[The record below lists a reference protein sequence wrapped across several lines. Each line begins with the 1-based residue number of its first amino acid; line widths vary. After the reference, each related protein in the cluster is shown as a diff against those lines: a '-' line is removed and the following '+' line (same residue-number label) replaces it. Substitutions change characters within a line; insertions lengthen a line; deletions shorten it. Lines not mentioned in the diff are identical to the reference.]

1 MNGRWSCENLLA
13 PNATVCSNGARIA
26 KLQFQVTSN
35 KCGDTEF
42 CEDYRHEMIPDQ
54 ISWEYWVLSD
64 YGALKLVQY
73 ETIENSGSFA
83 SNIDSANITSAFTD
97 LQEFSTNTILVGP
110 RDELVLSSETATLNL
125 TSGTTFDFSLLIS
138 GVSDSTG
145 QQICSSYALYSSAF

>member
-1 MNGRWSCENLLA
+1 MSL
-13 PNATVCSNGARIA
+13 
-26 KLQFQVTSN
+26 
-35 KCGDTEF
+35 GDWLGILGDE
-42 CEDYRHEMIPDQ
+42 
-54 ISWEYWVLSD
+54 

-73 ETIENSGSFA
+73 ESDIDGLQSTYAVVSMRYAIENSGSFA
-83 SNIDSANITSAFTD
+83 SNIDSANITSAFTG
-97 LQEFSTNTILVGP
+97 LQEFSTTILVGP